1 MALKFLEPVVEVRG
15 RPGPR
20 PLPMRQA
27 GVDRV
32 MAMVALRDHMR
43 GHNPEELAAQARQ
56 AVRDG
61 RKNRLVAFGLFWL
74 MAALLVGFMW
84 AGVHGGG

>member
-1 MALKFLEPVVEVRG
+1 MALKFLEPVVEVKRG

-32 MAMVALRDHMR
+32 MAMVALRDHMK
-43 GHNPEELAAQARQ
+43 GHNVAVLTAERAARQ
-56 AVRDG
+56 KDRMVTF
-61 RKNRLVAFGLFWL
+61 VLFWL
-74 MAALLVGFMW
+74 MAALLVGAMW